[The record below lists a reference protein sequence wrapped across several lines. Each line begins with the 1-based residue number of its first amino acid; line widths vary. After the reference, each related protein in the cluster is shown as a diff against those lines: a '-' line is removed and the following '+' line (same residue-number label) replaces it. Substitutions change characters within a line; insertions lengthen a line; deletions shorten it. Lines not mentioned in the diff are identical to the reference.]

1 MRDDKTM
8 RLRIF
13 TEPQQ
18 GASYATIRRVAK
30 AAEDLGFDAFF
41 RSDHYLR
48 MGDGPGAP
56 GPTDAW
62 ATLAALA
69 VETSTI
75 RLGTLVTAA
84 TFRLPGP
91 LAITVAQV
99 DEMSGGRVGLGLGAG
114 GVERRAPP
122 HG

>member
-1 MRDDKTM
+1 V

-18 GASYATIRRVAK
+18 GATYDQQLAVAR
-30 AAEDLGFDAFF
+30 AAERLGFDGYF

-48 MGDGPGAP
+48 MGDGDPGP

-62 ATLAALA
+62 ITLAGLA
-69 VETSTI
+69 RETSRL

-84 TFRLPGP
+84 TFRHPSV
-91 LAITVAQV
+91 LAISVAQV
-99 DEMSGGRVGLGLGAG
+99 DQMSVRPIANSVYQPQFAG
-114 GVERRAPP
+114 FRFTSQ
-122 HG
+122 